1 MAILGAIIG
10 DIAGSPYEF
19 HNIKYQ
25 LKKEELITE
34 KSKFTDDTIMTIAI
48 ADALL
53 ACNLKGIDSDEVI
66 KSTIVKYM
74 KSYGNEYPHVG
85 YGRNFKTWLKS
96 DSLEPY
102 NSYGNGSAMRCSCC
116 GWIAKDLEQAN
127 RLGRLSAEVTHN
139 HPEGIKGAV
148 VISECIYLLKNGA
161 TKQEI
166 FNHVSKYY
174 NLNFTLDQI
183 RPYYIFD
190 VSCQGSVPQAIK
202 AFLESND
209 FYDAIS
215 KAISIGGDSDT
226 IAAITGSLAEAHY
239 SIPNNFK
246 FELYLGNSLFKKVMN
261 LELSICLEGIKC

>member
-25 LKKEELITE
+25 LKKEELITN
-34 KSKFTDDTIMTIAI
+34 KCKFTDDTVMTIAV

-53 ACNLKGIDSDEVI
+53 DCNIRGIDSDETI
-66 KSTIVKYM
+66 KSTISRYM
-74 KSYGNEYPHVG
+74 KSYGRKYPHVG
-85 YGRNFKTWLKS
+85 YGGNFRTWLKS
-96 DSLEPY
+96 DSLKAY
-102 NSYGNGSAMRCSCC
+102 NSWGNGSAMRCSYC
-116 GWIAKDLEQAN
+116 GWIAAN
-127 RLGRLSAEVTHN
+127 LNETNKLGRLSAETTHN

-148 VISECIYLLKNGA
+148 VVSECIYLLKNGA

-239 SIPNNFK
+239 GIPNDFK
-246 FELYLGNSLFKKVMN
+246 IKLPLDDFLFKKVLN
-261 LELSICLEGIKC
+261 LELAIS